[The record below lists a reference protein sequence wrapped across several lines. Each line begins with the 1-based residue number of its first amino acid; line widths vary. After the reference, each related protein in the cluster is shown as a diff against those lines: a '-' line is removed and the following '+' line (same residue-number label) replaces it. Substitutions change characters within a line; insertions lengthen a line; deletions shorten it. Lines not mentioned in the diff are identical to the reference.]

1 MKIGAVEKS
10 REGFD
15 QGEGRHLHIRLLH
28 LHIGLLR
35 AGHHLHIELASPSV
49 YHKGHRLNSLTPLSE
64 SCQKNW
70 DGANTEI
77 PYNSKKVR
85 KIPRGHVDFIWAH
98 RWLRFCWTGVEVV
111 IWDSTQADMTACLTS
126 SSSLD
131 LLLNLFSYKYFT
143 QAKYSPIM
151 RQNIAVNFQA
161 PNHRQ

>member
-1 MKIGAVEKS
+1 MIKNKGGGDKKTGDPIPELGQKKMKIGAVEKS

-85 KIPRGHVDFIWAH
+85 KIPRGRVDFIWAH

-111 IWDSTQADMTACLTS
+111 IWDSTQADMTACLTCS
-126 SSSLD
+126 SS
-131 LLLNLFSYKYFT
+131 
-143 QAKYSPIM
+143 
-151 RQNIAVNFQA
+151 
-161 PNHRQ
+161 